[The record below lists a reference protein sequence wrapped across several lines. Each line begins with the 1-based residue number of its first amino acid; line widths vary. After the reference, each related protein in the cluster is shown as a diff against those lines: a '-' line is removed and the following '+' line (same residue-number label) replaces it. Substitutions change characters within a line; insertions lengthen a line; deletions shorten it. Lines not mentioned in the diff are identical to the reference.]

1 MKGDIVKREQV
12 DEATRAEM
20 YALFAR
26 QFGGVSRAEF
36 LRDLDEKNWVL
47 LLRGD
52 DGKLAG
58 FSSLHVYKASI
69 GERELTVVYSGDTV
83 VDVDTWS
90 DSALSYYW
98 MGAVDF
104 LQQHYETDRLYWFL
118 LVSGYRT
125 YRFLPVYSEF
135 FYPRFDRPTPEDVR
149 ETMDALALAR
159 FGDRYDP
166 ETGVVRLRAPAQL
179 KGELSGIP
187 ENRLSDP
194 HIAFF
199 AERNPGHE
207 QGDELVCFSILAEDK
222 LTRLGKRMWRK
233 GCRLMAERK
242 AG

>member
-1 MKGDIVKREQV
+1 MKGDIVKR
-12 DEATRAEM
+12 DEIDDATRAAM
-20 YALFAR
+20 FALFAN
-26 QFGGVSRAEF
+26 QFSGVSETDF

-47 LLRGD
+47 LLRTD
-52 DGKLAG
+52 DGKLSG
-58 FSSLHVYKASI
+58 FSSLHVYRTTV

-83 VDVDTWS
+83 VDVNTWS

-104 LQQHYETDRLYWFL
+104 LQKYYETDRLYWFL

-135 FYPRFDRPTPEDVR
+135 FYPRFDEPTPADVQ
-149 ETMDALALAR
+149 EVMDALALAR
-159 FGDRYDP
+159 FGDRYD
-166 ETGVVRLRAPAQL
+166 EQTGIVRLRAPARL

-187 ENRLSDP
+187 DNRLSDP

-199 AERNPGHE
+199 AERNPDHE
-207 QGDELVCFSILAEDK
+207 RGDELVCFAILAENK

-233 GCRLMAERK
+233 GRKLMAERV

>member
-1 MKGDIVKREQV
+1 MKGDIVKRAEIGG
-12 DEATRAEM
+12 ATRAEM
-20 YALFAR
+20 YTLFAR
-26 QFGGVSRAEF
+26 QFDGVSEADF

-47 LLRGD
+47 LLRND
-52 DGKLAG
+52 DDKLAG
-58 FSSLHVYKASI
+58 FSSLHVYQAEV
-69 GERELTVVYSGDTV
+69 GDRELTIVYSGDTV

-104 LQQHYETDRLYWFL
+104 LQRYYETDRLYWFL

-135 FYPRFDRPTPEDVR
+135 FYPRYDEPTPPDVQ
-149 ETMDALALAR
+149 EIMDKLALAR

-166 ETGVVRLRAPAQL
+166 DTGIVRLRTPAQL

-187 ENRLSDP
+187 ENRLGDP

-199 AERNPGHE
+199 AERNPAHE
-207 QGDELVCFSILAEDK
+207 RGDELVCFAILAEDR

-233 GCRLMAERK
+233 GRKLVAERA

>member
-1 MKGDIVKREQV
+1 VKGDIVKRNEI
-12 DEATRAEM
+12 DDATRAEM
-20 YALFAR
+20 YALFAS
-26 QFGGVSRAEF
+26 QFSGVPAAEF

-52 DGKLAG
+52 DGDLTG
-58 FSSLHVYKASI
+58 FSSLHVYRTTVGA
-69 GERELTVVYSGDTV
+69 RELTVVYSGDTV
-83 VDVDTWS
+83 VDVNTWS

-104 LQQHYETDRLYWFL
+104 LQQYYETDRLYWFL

-135 FYPRFDRPTPEDVR
+135 FYPRYDEPTPADVQ
-149 ETMDALALAR
+149 EIIDALALAR
-159 FGDRYDP
+159 FGDRYDRQ
-166 ETGVVRLRAPAQL
+166 TGIVRLRAPAQL

-187 ENRLSDP
+187 ENRLGDP

-199 AERNPGHE
+199 AERNPHHAD
-207 QGDELVCFSILAEDK
+207 GDELVCFAILAENK

-233 GCRLMAERK
+233 GRKLMAERV
-242 AG
+242 AE

>member
-1 MKGDIVKREQV
+1 VKGDIVKRDQI
-12 DEATRAEM
+12 DGATRAEM
-20 YALFAR
+20 YALFAH
-26 QFGGVSRAEF
+26 QFDGVPEADF

-47 LLRGD
+47 LLRKEEGQ
-52 DGKLAG
+52 LAG
-58 FSSLHVYKASI
+58 FSSLHVYKAEI

-83 VDVDTWS
+83 VDIDTWR

-104 LQQHYETDRLYWFL
+104 LQQYYETDRLYWFL

-135 FYPRFDRPTPEDVR
+135 FYPRFDRPTPPDVQ
-149 ETMDALALAR
+149 EIMDTLALAR

-166 ETGVVRLRAPAQL
+166 NTGIVKLRAPARL
-179 KGELSGIP
+179 KGELGGIP

-194 HIAFF
+194 HIAYF
-199 AERNPGHE
+199 ARRNPGHE

-233 GCRLMAERK
+233 GCRLMADSA